1 MVRQKLKS
9 RVRAGRTDQELS
21 PLAGKV
27 KCAVCGKPMK
37 RNVYYNKKKTIRYY
51 SLICG
56 TYKTGAMN
64 CSNKASISGM
74 ALERLLLEQ
83 INKLIENY
91 CQQDKINVVN
101 GIDES
106 ISRLIKLSESICRDV
121 SENDEKLIRLY
132 EDKLDGTISK
142 EQYIMMSRRYTD
154 KIEGLKARK
163 ESIRQSIEELE
174 EKRSATEKRDMIID
188 RYSRIEKLTRTV
200 AEEFIESVLIGEKNE
215 SGQREITINWN
226 L

>member
-1 MVRQKLKS
+1 
-9 RVRAGRTDQELS
+9 
-21 PLAGKV
+21 
-27 KCAVCGKPMK
+27 
-37 RNVYYNKKKTIRYY
+37 
-51 SLICG
+51 
-56 TYKTGAMN
+56 
-64 CSNKASISGM
+64 
-74 ALERLLLEQ
+74 
-83 INKLIENY
+83 
-91 CQQDKINVVN
+91 
-101 GIDES
+101 
-106 ISRLIKLSESICRDV
+106 
-121 SENDEKLIRLY
+121 
-132 EDKLDGTISK
+132 
-142 EQYIMMSRRYTD
+142 MMSRRYTD